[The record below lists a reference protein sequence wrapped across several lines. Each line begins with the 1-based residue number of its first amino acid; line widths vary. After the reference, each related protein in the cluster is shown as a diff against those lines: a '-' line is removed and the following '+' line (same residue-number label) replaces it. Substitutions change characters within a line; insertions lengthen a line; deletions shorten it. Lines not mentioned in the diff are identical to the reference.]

1 MADEQVYD
9 FGVRLRQLREERG
22 LSQNRLAQKL
32 GVSKQ
37 TVYRYENNTQFP
49 SLERTRQIAVILRT
63 SMDYLAGLDNVYT
76 IKFPGLSNEQRNA
89 LNLFLRVFVEGQAL
103 GK

>member
-1 MADEQVYD
+1 
-9 FGVRLRQLREERG
+9 
-22 LSQNRLAQKL
+22 
-32 GVSKQ
+32 
-37 TVYRYENNTQFP
+37 
-49 SLERTRQIAVILRT
+49 
-63 SMDYLAGLDNVYT
+63 MDYLAGLDNVYT